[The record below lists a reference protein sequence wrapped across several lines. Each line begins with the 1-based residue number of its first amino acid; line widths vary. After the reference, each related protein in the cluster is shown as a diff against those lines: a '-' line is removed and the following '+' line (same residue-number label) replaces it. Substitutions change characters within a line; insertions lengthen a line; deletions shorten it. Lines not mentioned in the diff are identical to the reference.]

1 MVNQKVVCFIMPNAA
16 NSAEPAERIL
26 ERFEFLSKKFLE
38 TYPLHASKSM
48 FLSSGFKPDSVESDV
63 VGRKLEKHIFSH
75 KKINLLM
82 FFFKSLNLLRRE
94 RNKEIMLVAGDNYGA
109 LLITLLLKLLISS
122 NIRVQIS
129 IHGNPINH
137 GGSKFKNLL
146 RMISFKLL
154 VPRASSVRLVS
165 KHLLF
170 ELGDFF
176 GRNAEIIVSPV
187 PVVLPN
193 RFVAKRIGNRVGLIG
208 RLHYERGISLFRD
221 IVTELIS
228 QDQNYEFLIV
238 GDGPERPLLSEL
250 ASRNPKVRID
260 FLGTLSQIEVQEKL
274 LEIKLLLSC
283 AENEG
288 YGLSIREAILSGTPV
303 IAKENA
309 GTRELRNSFP
319 EMVFLF
325 ETIGEAVELIKSEID
340 STVNIE
346 TVRRYR
352 EKQANID
359 AEGISSLI
367 NSWA

>member
-1 MVNQKVVCFIMPNAA
+1 
-16 NSAEPAERIL
+16 
-26 ERFEFLSKKFLE
+26 
-38 TYPLHASKSM
+38 
-48 FLSSGFKPDSVESDV
+48 
-63 VGRKLEKHIFSH
+63 
-75 KKINLLM
+75 
-82 FFFKSLNLLRRE
+82 
-94 RNKEIMLVAGDNYGA
+94 MLVAGDNYGA
-109 LLITLLLKLLISS
+109 LLITLLLKLIISS

-260 FLGTLSQIEVQEKL
+260 FLGTISQIEVQEKL
-274 LEIKLLLSC
+274 LDIKLLLSC